1 MFQNKSF
8 ESSSAICPVLFNDMF
23 SFLSFLLIFLVTSAP
38 PEMLEGKPCMRS
50 LFVSSADPSCCM
62 RIGVEVYYHET
73 VSVCDWNLSPSVKL
87 ASLTVETER
96 IQIQKEKVWQPLKDT
111 SPQNEN
117 LVINHLPHVVPD
129 P

>member
-62 RIGVEVYYHET
+62 RIAVEVYYRET
-73 VSVCDWNLSPSVKL
+73 VSLWLKSLSLS
-87 ASLTVETER
+87 
-96 IQIQKEKVWQPLKDT
+96 
-111 SPQNEN
+111 
-117 LVINHLPHVVPD
+117 
-129 P
+129 